1 MIAVVI
7 AVALGM
13 AVFVTPALS
22 WEKGTHLYFAD
33 KLKRQGGGNPMNF
46 DEMYGA
52 MAPDIFNYVF
62 LPPFEVYSY
71 LYGQTHGQYQKMWQ
85 AVKWGWEKPLAFGF
99 VSHNDTWGADY
110 TAHHRALTLAS
121 FPGDGYII
129 TKARA
134 LVLGLNDYW
143 AGIEALIGP
152 IDYSI
157 KLELCHNIVEA
168 AGDVILR
175 KFYPQLGKNLVAAG
189 SRSDKRFRN
198 LFVKAYL
205 PDLMT
210 MFPLLSEDIAT
221 GMLLSA
227 ESAFRSLQV
236 KAYGFVLN
244 TLDDTALVDWIAEQF
259 DDMLGDYLISR
270 KVIPPGSVLP
280 DMTPV
285 IQAAL
290 GGAIALIENDY
301 MLEVDATVNYL
312 RAEMKRRKFWASTK
326 KGDIF

>member
-1 MIAVVI
+1 MKRMIAVVI

-52 MAPDIFNYVF
+52 MAPDIFNYAF
-62 LPPFEVYSY
+62 ELPADQYAY
-71 LYGQTHGQYQKMWQ
+71 LYDQTHHYYYNMWK
-85 AVKWGWEKPLAFGF
+85 AVKWGYEKPLAFGF
-99 VSHNDTWGADY
+99 VSHNDAWGADS
-110 TAHHRALTLAS
+110 TAHHNSRTLN
-121 FPGDGYII
+121 PLEGYII
-129 TKARA
+129 TKAGFLNTA
-134 LVLGLNDYW
+134 LTPYW
-143 AGIEALIGP
+143 AYIEGLIGGGALDP
-152 IDYSI
+152 AV

-168 AGDVILR
+168 AGDIVLKR
-175 KFYPQLGKNLVAAG
+175 YYPQLGKNLVAAG
-189 SRSDKRFRN
+189 SRSDKRFRA
-198 LFVKAYL
+198 LFLKAYL
-205 PDLMT
+205 P
-210 MFPLLSEDIAT
+210 
-221 GMLLSA
+221 
-227 ESAFRSLQV
+227 
-236 KAYGFVLN
+236 GF
-244 TLDDTALVDWIAEQF
+244 TALVGNEAEARTILLNWESYFRTSQVVGYGLLLQPDEVTVIDNIAAQF
-259 DDMLGDYLISR
+259 NILVGGYLASKGIT
-270 KVIPPGSVLP
+270 LP
-280 DMTPV
+280 AGTDLTDV